1 MGKPPELT
9 RGRPGPKYDVRPSA
23 REYEPHK
30 RINQKEDPSDFEHKQ
45 DPNHHSGHY
54 TLEAFRHDTAHD
66 VVSYLRDRQP
76 QPSSQC
82 RASQAL
88 RTLGWPSRLRLS
100 LNCSPPGLG
109 GIDVFNGSFMKTS
122 TIATPIAISNLGLVP
137 FNVHVLGGQ
146 VYATYAPAGL
156 ANQRGATPGQGAVA
170 VFDTNG
176 NLLQTILGG
185 PNVPF
190 AAPWGITLAPSSFGQ
205 FGGDLLVGN
214 FSFVASEINAFDPTT
229 GMFEGT
235 IPIDVG
241 NHMPGG
247 LWFLGFGTGSSNGG
261 SLDTL
266 FFTDGIDGEMH
277 GLFGA
282 ISNVP
287 GPIVGAGLP
296 GLILASVGL
305 LGWWRRRKASAA
317 SA

>member
-156 ANQRGATPGQGAVA
+156 ANQRGATPGRERWRFLIQMEICSRLSLAVPTSPLPHHGA
-170 VFDTNG
+170 
-176 NLLQTILGG
+176 LLS
-185 PNVPF
+185 PHPVSV
-190 AAPWGITLAPSSFGQ
+190 SS
-205 FGGDLLVGN
+205 
-214 FSFVASEINAFDPTT
+214 AEIY
-229 GMFEGT
+229 
-235 IPIDVG
+235 
-241 NHMPGG
+241 
-247 LWFLGFGTGSSNGG
+247 WS
-261 SLDTL
+261 
-266 FFTDGIDGEMH
+266 
-277 GLFGA
+277 A
-282 ISNVP
+282 IS
-287 GPIVGAGLP
+287 ALW
-296 GLILASVGL
+296 LARLMPSTRQPECSRAQSRL
-305 LGWWRRRKASAA
+305 M
-317 SA
+317 

>member
-1 MGKPPELT
+1 MPSV
-9 RGRPGPKYDVRPSA
+9 PGVA
-23 REYEPHK
+23 
-30 RINQKEDPSDFEHKQ
+30 
-45 DPNHHSGHY
+45 Y
-54 TLEAFRHDTAHD
+54 TGLAIQT
-66 VVSYLRDRQP
+66 SPQP
-76 QPSSQC
+76 QLFAA
-82 RASQAL
+82 RA
-88 RTLGWPSRLRLS
+88 
-100 LNCSPPGLG
+100 G

-247 LWFLGFGTGSSNGG
+247 LWFLGFGTGSSNGEASTPSSSPMASMARCTG
-261 SLDTL
+261 CLAPYRMFPAPSSALDCL
-266 FFTDGIDGEMH
+266 D
-277 GLFGA
+277 
-282 ISNVP
+282 
-287 GPIVGAGLP
+287 
-296 GLILASVGL
+296 
-305 LGWWRRRKASAA
+305 
-317 SA
+317 